1 LINLAGFFTD
11 TNPSLAPSNTYQ
23 IIVTLDGEIKS
34 NQLALLVEHRLID
47 NPFDDKHIKRNVGY
61 HELQP

>member
-34 NQLALLVEHRLID
+34 NQLALLID
-47 NPFDDKHIKRNVGY
+47 NPFNDKHIKRNVGY